1 MRKVA
6 VRSTLYKE
14 KPLIGQIT
22 KTGRADIQID
32 WYIGTYSGTWK
43 PWKGREGGKTVT
55 YMETINRNDVI
66 RKVTFTRSMRLSTAT
81 TATLKTLYC

>member
-1 MRKVA
+1 MESSVEKYAEGDFVA

-43 PWKGREGGKTVT
+43 PWKGRE
-55 YMETINRNDVI
+55 EE
-66 RKVTFTRSMRLSTAT
+66 RLSRTRRLLTGT
-81 TATLKTLYC
+81 T